1 MRKRRFLKGILKQT
15 LAVVFAF
22 ALVVSGMTPMA
33 APMVV
38 KAETTS
44 ESVYSNDFGSWSTD
58 GWNVVWTSADT
69 AGEAA
74 TKWNN
79 DTDQEPVWNFYSENE
94 NGITATYSYTNA
106 AAGNYTI
113 SVDTA
118 GGDASGTISI
128 SDGTTTKSADLAMS
142 WDGFTT
148 VQTESLT
155 VTEGATVTITI
166 SAAISAGGCFQLD
179 NINLVCE
186 STSDNTGDGG
196 ETGESGNTGTGDN
209 TDGTDSNTGSGE
221 EVYSNDFGSWSTNGW
236 NVAWTSADTAGE
248 AATKWNNDTDQE
260 PVWNF
265 YSANEN
271 GVTATYS
278 YTNAAA
284 GDYTISVDTAGGN
297 ASGTIS
303 ISDGTTTKSADLVMS
318 WDGFTTVQTESLT
331 AAEGATITITI
342 SAAISAGGCFQ
353 LDNIKLVKSGSSG
366 SNGEG
371 EGEDTLPEGV
381 IYLADMESG
390 IPSGWSTAWSVSE
403 ATSASE
409 TGSGNNTT
417 KVWNIWSASAQIVTL
432 SYTVADVE
440 AGIYKAVMDT
450 AGGNVSGSIS
460 ITDGNKTKSADMI
473 AEAWDSYKT
482 ATTGFLTIT
491 ETSDITITIVGDL
504 LADGYFKLDNV
515 TLLSATEE
523 EVNADK
529 TEKLEVLNTLIT
541 ECKELKEADYTEETY
556 EQLQTV
562 LEEAEEFYET
572 VSADLSAAEAEEI
585 VEITDSLQ
593 EAKDAL
599 VDASLEIAD
608 IIVDKIDLK
617 EGFIKGVDISSYVV
631 EKNSGVTFY
640 DFDGNAVSDAGFFA
654 LLKDAGVNWVR
665 IRVWNNPYDASGNGY
680 GGGNNDVE
688 KAKTIGKLA
697 TDAGLQVLIDFH
709 YSDFWADPAAQD
721 APKAW
726 ETLGLEEKKTEVYD
740 FTLESLNA
748 LHAAGV
754 DVRMVQIGNET
765 NNGICGE
772 STSNWSGMADI
783 FNAGSSAV
791 RAYEENVYG
800 SDTTD
805 GSEVMVALH
814 FTEPNTGIQAT
825 IAQNLDN
832 YNVDYD
838 VFATSYYPFWHG
850 TLTNLNSV
858 LSSIATTYGKKVMVA
873 ETSYAYTYDD
883 GDGHEN
889 NVRAGNADSLTLD
902 YNISVQGQADAVS
915 SVIKTVNDTSNGI
928 GVFYWEPAWIPV
940 EVYDASASN
949 AASVLASNKAKWERY
964 GSGWASSYSSEYD
977 PENAGRYY
985 GGSSWDNQ
993 ALFDHEGHPLPSLNV
1008 FKYVDSGTTAEVK
1021 PDVIKATAVE
1031 FLAGEEIVLPSKVTA
1046 VCNDGS
1052 TVEVD
1057 VVWNAKEIAAIKG
1070 FGSFT
1075 VTGTA
1080 AGMKAVCNVEILPN
1094 NLLVN
1099 GGFESGI
1106 GEGNGWTLNYGD
1118 NATSLIK
1125 IDTGDIKRGSSAF
1138 KFDAWSSTITD
1149 FSMSQTV
1156 SGLEPG
1162 VYGCFMNVEGAGE
1175 SGSYTIAISAIGDE
1189 EAGSDTA
1196 ELKGWMVWDKA
1207 QVDNIVVKDGDSVT
1221 VTISI
1226 TTTALETWGTIDEV
1240 YLYRVGNLSG
1250 TGGQGTSDNQPT
1262 GGSETE
1268 EDSENST
1275 SQGTATEETKIDW
1288 NVITEQIQTIITK
1301 FFAMMSAG
1309 VGNVELADGGYS
1321 LDIDARG
1328 EAKVPV
1334 SVLQQVKDKN
1344 VTLALQT
1351 GYGVA
1356 LSISGGDLNGKDLV
1370 SMKEIDLTA
1379 KCNLSAIPKNLVE
1392 TKAMQ
1397 SFCTRQVWVKDT
1409 GVFQVPVAMHVHV
1422 GKENAGRMAYLY
1434 RYDAITGKLVLS
1446 GCFLVT
1452 KEGQAM
1458 FALERGGEYLV
1469 TVTPVLAN
1477 LR

>member
-1 MRKRRFLKGILKQT
+1 MRKRRLLKGVLKQAT
-15 LAVVFAF
+15 AVFFALT
-22 ALVVSGMTPMA
+22 LVVSGMTPMA

-38 KAETTS
+38 NAESANLFTDGGFGDGGEDLWTGGNWSFSGDTWSVVWANSIKYSSNAANGTTS
-44 ESVYSNDFGSWSTD
+44 GIEMSYENDGTVDMSQTI
-58 GWNVVWTSADT
+58 TSL
-69 AGEAA
+69 
-74 TKWNN
+74 
-79 DTDQEPVWNFYSENE
+79 S
-94 NGITATYSYTNA
+94 
-106 AAGNYTI
+106 AGNYT
-113 SVDTA
+113 VT
-118 GGDASGTISI
+118 GTICDPNGKAGNVKVYHSGSESDAYTI
-128 SDGTTTKSADLAMS
+128 PSSFGEFTYQFTLEEDVTNYTIGFQITCPAGAWVCMDTVSLFKNESTEEGGNTVGGTEEGDTTEGGNDSSTDLPEGTVFLCDMSSWDEDVAILNPTWSSGIWRTCQIQDGTEELNLYSEAADTLTLNCTV
-142 WDGFTT
+142 DN
-148 VQTESLT
+148 VQTGTYKLSIDTYGGNYSGKISASVGNDTKETELVVASSYTTTETDTFT
-155 VTEGATVTITI
+155 VTETSSVVITVVID
-166 SAAISAGGCFQLD
+166 ISAGGWLYAD
-179 NINLVCE
+179 NIQLFE
-186 STSDNTGDGG
+186 AEAGSEGGDDT
-196 ETGESGNTGTGDN
+196 ET
-209 TDGTDSNTGSGE
+209 
-221 EVYSNDFGSWSTNGW
+221 
-236 NVAWTSADTAGE
+236 DT
-248 AATKWNNDTDQE
+248 
-260 PVWNF
+260 P
-265 YSANEN
+265 
-271 GVTATYS
+271 
-278 YTNAAA
+278 
-284 GDYTISVDTAGGN
+284 
-297 ASGTIS
+297 
-303 ISDGTTTKSADLVMS
+303 
-318 WDGFTTVQTESLT
+318 
-331 AAEGATITITI
+331 
-342 SAAISAGGCFQ
+342 
-353 LDNIKLVKSGSSG
+353 
-366 SNGEG
+366 
-371 EGEDTLPEGV
+371 PEGV

-390 IPSGWSTAWSVSE
+390 LPSGWSTAWSVAE
-403 ATSASE
+403 ATSATE
-409 TGSGNNTT
+409 SGAGNDTT
-417 KVWNIWSASAQIVTL
+417 QVWNIWSASAQTVTL

-440 AGIYKAVMDT
+440 AGIYKATMDT

-460 ITDGNKTKSADMI
+460 ITDGSKTKSADMI

-529 TEKLEVLNTLIT
+529 TEKIEALNTLIT
-541 ECKELKEADYTEETY
+541 ECKALNAEDYTEESY
-556 EQLQTV
+556 EAMKTV
-562 LEEAEEFYET
+562 LTEAETFYNN
-572 VSADLSAAEAEEI
+572 VSADLSTAEAEEI
-585 VEITDSLQ
+585 VEMTDSLQ
-593 EAKDAL
+593 AAKDAL

-640 DFDGNAVSDAGFFA
+640 DFDGNAVSDAGFFT

-665 IRVWNNPYDASGNGY
+665 IRVWNNPYDANGNGY
-680 GGGNNDVE
+680 GGGNNDVD

-697 TDAGLQVLIDFH
+697 TDAGLKVLIDFH

-726 ETLGLEEKKTEVYD
+726 ESLSLDEKKTEVYD
-740 FTLESLNA
+740 FTLESLTA

-772 STSNWSGMADI
+772 STSNWSGMAEI

-791 RAYEENVYG
+791 RTYEENVYG
-800 SDTTD
+800 SNTTD
-805 GSEVMVALH
+805 GSEVMVTLH

-825 IAQNLDN
+825 IAQNLDK

-915 SVIKTVNDTSNGI
+915 SVIETINDTSNGI

-940 EVYDASASN
+940 EVYDSSASN
-949 AASVLASNKAKWERY
+949 AASVLASNKAKWEKY

-1021 PDVIKATAVE
+1021 PDVIKATAIE

-1125 IDTGDIKRGSSAF
+1125 IDTADIKRGSSAL

-1175 SGSYTIAISAIGDE
+1175 SGSYTIAISASGDE

-1196 ELKGWMVWDKA
+1196 EIKGWMVWDKA

-1240 YLYRVGNLSG
+1240 YLYRTGNGNSG
-1250 TGGQGTSDNQPT
+1250 SDTSSSDGNADSDDNATSDST
-1262 GGSETE
+1262 S
-1268 EDSENST
+1268 ST
-1275 SQGTATEETKIDW
+1275 SQSTEETIIDW
-1288 NVITEQIQTIITK
+1288 TEVVTQIQTVLTK
-1301 FFAMMSAG
+1301 LFELMRTNAEGS
-1309 VGNVELADGGYS
+1309 VLVDGNYNM
-1321 LDIDARG
+1321 DISARG
-1328 EAKVPV
+1328 ETKVPLA
-1334 SVLQQVKDKN
+1334 VLKDVKDKN
-1344 VTLALQT
+1344 VTVAFQT

-1356 LSISGGDLNGKDLV
+1356 LSISGQDLKGKDLV

-1379 KCNLSAIPKNLVE
+1379 KCNLTAIPKNLVE
-1392 TKAMQ
+1392 TRAMQ
-1397 SFCTRQVWVKDT
+1397 SLFAKQVWVKDT
-1409 GVFQVPVAMHVHV
+1409 GAFAVPVNMHVHV
-1422 GKENAGRMAYLY
+1422 GKENVGKMACLY
-1434 RYDAITGKLVLS
+1434 RYDAITGKLVFQGS
-1446 GCFLVT
+1446 FLVT

-1458 FALERGGEYLV
+1458 FALKQGGDYLV
-1469 TVTPVLAN
+1469 TVTPALAN